1 MIYCSANA
9 VYQRRKKHSV
19 TLINMFFNYFGGN
32 SGDCGE
38 LAIPHTA
45 LVRRIIVFYLRDLLP
60 VKIATTKK
68 NIFLNAS
75 MSIILHPFIFSH
87 GACHLRYKKSIF
99 FIAAWK
105 AVLMQCFTLVST
117 C

>member
-68 NIFLNAS
+68 KHI
-75 MSIILHPFIFSH
+75 P
-87 GACHLRYKKSIF
+87 
-99 FIAAWK
+99 
-105 AVLMQCFTLVST
+105 
-117 C
+117 